1 MFLRISAQRTIDTSP
16 RALERFLPGAQPIR
30 FRNIL
35 IRKTRPQLAANHI
48 DADSF
53 NLKPRV
59 FILMRKN
66 VGAGSPTALVARS
79 IGSCYSRE
87 CICCTRSPV
96 VPDLEGLQGCT
107 CSPHFVFRTLRG
119 KRSQSLT
126 GGRDSSRSSSRA
138 PTGAQNDSRLT
149 GDRTFSARYLG
160 HHEQRHSQYR
170 HYRPRGPRQ
179 DHAGGRHAASER
191 HLPQQSSWSPNA

>member
-1 MFLRISAQRTIDTSP
+1 MFPRISAQRTSGLSLRTP
-16 RALERFLPGAQPIR
+16 EHFLPSPQPIC

-35 IRKTRPQLAANHI
+35 IRKMRPQLAANHI

-53 NLKPRV
+53 DLRPRV

-66 VGAGSPTALVARS
+66 VGRGSRPWPGPVVAPPSWRLRAGWKPALKLEIRARPALVARS

-119 KRSQSLT
+119 KGSGCFT

-138 PTGAQNDSRLT
+138 PTGAQNDSRFT
-149 GDRTFSARYLG
+149 GDRTFFPHPFRT
-160 HHEQRHSQYR
+160 
-170 HYRPRGPRQ
+170 P
-179 DHAGGRHAASER
+179 
-191 HLPQQSSWSPNA
+191 